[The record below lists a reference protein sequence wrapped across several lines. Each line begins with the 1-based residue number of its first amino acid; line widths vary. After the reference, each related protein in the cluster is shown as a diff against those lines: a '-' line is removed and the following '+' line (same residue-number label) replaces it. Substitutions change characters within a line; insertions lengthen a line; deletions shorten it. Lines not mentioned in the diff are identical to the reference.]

1 MKIKKSVIK
10 VAIAMAGV
18 ISLSGCF
25 DSDDDRAPAPV
36 IVAPDPEPVNLP
48 PSATSVNLTTQ
59 TEVSITDQ
67 LSGSDPEGQALSF
80 ALSSEP
86 QSGSVTID
94 ETGSFT
100 YQPVNEATGSDSF
113 TYVVT
118 DDGGLEASATVNITI
133 EALQLSFLNYSRQ
146 AFSAQQSAKPLSLNG
161 RVLAQDSNDQ
171 GDYQDLLDTTVV
183 SPAGQ

>member
-25 DSDDDRAPAPV
+25 DSDNNKAEVVVAPA
-36 IVAPDPEPVNLP
+36 PVNLP
-48 PSATSVNLTTQ
+48 PSATSVNLITQ

-67 LSGSDPEGQALSF
+67 LSGSDPEGQVLSF

-86 QSGSVTID
+86 QFGSVTLD
-94 ETGSFT
+94 DNGSFT
-100 YQPVNEATGSDSF
+100 YQPFNEVTGSDSF
-113 TYVVT
+113 AYVVI
-118 DDGGLEASATVNITI
+118 DAGGLEASATVNITI

-146 AFSAQQSAKPLSLNG
+146 AFNAQESDKPLSLNG
-161 RVLAQDSNDQ
+161 RVLVQDSNDQ
-171 GDYQDLLDTTVV
+171 RDYQDLLDTTRLAP
-183 SPAGQ
+183 SQ

>member
-25 DSDDDRAPAPV
+25 DSDDNAPQPIVVEPAPV
-36 IVAPDPEPVNLP
+36 TVNLP
-48 PSATSVNLTTQ
+48 PNATSVNLITQ

-94 ETGSFT
+94 DNGSFT
-100 YQPVNEATGSDSF
+100 YQPFNEVTGSDTF

-118 DDGGLEASATVNITI
+118 DDGGSEVSAKVNITI
-133 EALQLSFLNYSRQ
+133 EALQLFFLNYSRQ
-146 AFSAQQSAKPLSLNG
+146 AFNAKESDKPLSLNG
-161 RVLAQDSNDQ
+161 RVLAQDSNDHS
-171 GDYQDLLDTTVV
+171 DYQDLLDTARL
-183 SPAGQ
+183 SPSR

>member
-1 MKIKKSVIK
+1 MKNKKSVIK
-10 VAIAMAGV
+10 AVIAMAGV

-25 DSDDDRAPAPV
+25 DSDDDRAPRPIV
-36 IVAPDPEPVNLP
+36 VAPPPAPVNLP
-48 PSATSVNLTTQ
+48 PSAASVNLITQ

-67 LSGSDPEGQALSF
+67 LSGSDPEGQVLGF
-80 ALSSEP
+80 VLSSPP
-86 QSGSVTID
+86 QSGSVIID
-94 ETGSFT
+94 ENGIFT
-100 YQPVNEATGSDSF
+100 YQPFNEMTGSDTF

-146 AFSAQQSAKPLSLNG
+146 AFDAQQSAKPLALNG

-171 GDYQDLLDTTVV
+171 RDYQDLLDTTIV
-183 SPAGQ
+183 SPAQ

>member
-10 VAIAMAGV
+10 VAVAMAGV

-25 DSDDDRAPAPV
+25 DSDDDKAPAPV
-36 IVAPDPEPVNLP
+36 VVAPAPVPVNLP
-48 PSATSVNLTTQ
+48 PSATSVNLITQ

-67 LSGSDPEGQALSF
+67 LSASDPEGEALSF

-86 QSGSVTID
+86 QAGAVTID
-94 ETGSFT
+94 DNGSFT
-100 YQPVNEATGSDSF
+100 YQPFNEVTGSDSF
-113 TYVVT
+113 SYVVT
-118 DDGGLEASATVNITI
+118 DAGGLEASATVNITI

-146 AFSAQQSAKPLSLNG
+146 AFNAQESDKPLSLNG

-171 GDYQDLLDTTVV
+171 SDYQDLLDTARL
-183 SPAGQ
+183 SPSQ